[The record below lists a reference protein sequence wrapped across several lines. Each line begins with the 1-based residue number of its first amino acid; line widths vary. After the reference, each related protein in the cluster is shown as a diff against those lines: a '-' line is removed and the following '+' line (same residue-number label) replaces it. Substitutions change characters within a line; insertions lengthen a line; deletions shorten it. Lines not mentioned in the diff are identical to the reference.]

1 MEAVE
6 RGDLLRV
13 SFKGEGHRI
22 DGPHYAVVVSDEPY
36 NWLSTVVVVPFS
48 SSARPDDIHPETTIA
63 GTRTRAMVEQ
73 VQAVD
78 KAKLREKLGSLAGE
92 TIMDLIDQQ
101 LRYLL
106 ALDQ

>member
-1 MEAVE
+1 
-6 RGDLLRV
+6 
-13 SFKGEGHRI
+13 
-22 DGPHYAVVVSDEPY
+22 
-36 NWLSTVVVVPFS
+36 
-48 SSARPDDIHPETTIA
+48 
-63 GTRTRAMVEQ
+63 MVEQ